1 MKNTGFKGLAAFF
14 LLRKNRGRILFIFYI
29 EIKGENHYNNVRV
42 TAWSVFEKGS
52 GSKEAVTASNR
63 ITVPQQCSEK
73 RVAVKFVD
81 SNKNTKDVR

>member
-1 MKNTGFKGLAAFF
+1 MPGCLFTAEKIAAGFF
-14 LLRKNRGRILFIFYI
+14 FIFYI

-63 ITVPQQCSEK
+63 ITVQRQCSEK
-73 RVAVKFVD
+73 RVAVKVVD

>member
-1 MKNTGFKGLAAFF
+1 MKNTGFKCLAAFF

-29 EIKGENHYNNVRV
+29 EIKGENHYNN
-42 TAWSVFEKGS
+42 EKGS

>member
-1 MKNTGFKGLAAFF
+1 MKNTGFKCLAAFF
-14 LLRKNRGRILFIFYI
+14 LLRKNRGRIIFYI

-63 ITVPQQCSEK
+63 ITVQRQCSEK
-73 RVAVKFVD
+73 RVAVKVVD

>member
-1 MKNTGFKGLAAFF
+1 MKNTGFKCLAAFF

-29 EIKGENHYNNVRV
+29 EIKGENNNVRV

>member
-1 MKNTGFKGLAAFF
+1 MPGCLF

-52 GSKEAVTASNR
+52 GSKDTVPASNR

>member
-1 MKNTGFKGLAAFF
+1 MKNTGFKCLAAFF

-52 GSKEAVTASNR
+52 GSKEAVTAVIGLLFNG
-63 ITVPQQCSEK
+63 TVL
-73 RVAVKFVD
+73 RGVLL
-81 SNKNTKDVR
+81 

>member
-1 MKNTGFKGLAAFF
+1 MKNTGFKCLAAFF
-14 LLRKNRGRILFIFYI
+14 TAEKSWQDSFIFYI